1 MWKMKLVV
9 DGRNLED
16 LLNKKEELSGL
27 DVMVVSFDSLDEI
40 VLGEIRKNVASL
52 EVEMVRNSMQML
64 TYMKLQILRNRATVY
79 TTDNTI
85 MFLLNARTKNY
96 CDDLSLTCKFIK
108 GMIRYETYK
117 VKSSIIHNNE
127 IKVKGLA

>member
-1 MWKMKLVV
+1 MKLVV

-52 EVEMVRNSMQML
+52 EVETVRNSMQML